1 MGLGSLN
8 GLSPRTDQV
17 WTRAARQ
24 RYGAVVAKRSWV
36 VFTFDTRF
44 LKRRNRSPS
53 LAEHA
58 SFFARTNKGWRDWF
72 NLA

>member
-1 MGLGSLN
+1 
-8 GLSPRTDQV
+8 
-17 WTRAARQ
+17 
-24 RYGAVVAKRSWV
+24 VAKRSWV

-58 SFFARTNKGWRDWF
+58 SFFARTNKGWRDWSD
-72 NLA
+72 LR